1 MNEII
6 TLLSVLVV
14 SVVSFVGVLSLSFSH
29 GVLQRVVTI
38 LVSISAGTLIGDAFL
53 HLLPESA
60 DVPWAWY
67 AVICGILVFFV
78 LEKFIHWHHHHPARE
93 HAHLGHHPTHLGIM
107 NLMGDALHNLIDGL
121 IIAGSYLVSVPVGV
135 ATTIAVILH
144 EIPQEFADF
153 GVLLYSGMS
162 RTKALLMNFVSAAFA
177 ILGAVIGMVLGGR
190 SELFLQLIVPLAAG
204 GFIYIAGVNL
214 LPELHKETRLRASFL
229 QFLGLL
235 AGIGIMVALLYLE

>member
-1 MNEII
+1 MPVLM
-6 TLLSVLVV
+6 TLLSVVLV
-14 SVVSFVGVLSLSFSH
+14 SLISFIGILTLSFSQH
-29 GVLQRVVTI
+29 TLKRILTI

-53 HLLPESA
+53 HLLPES
-60 DVPWAWY
+60 VENEWAWY
-67 AVICGILVFFV
+67 AVIVGMLVFFV
-78 LEKFIHWHHHHPARE
+78 LEKFIHWHHRHPAKE
-93 HAHLGHHPTHLGIM
+93 HSHLGHHPTHLGFM
-107 NLMGDALHNLIDGL
+107 NLAGDALHNLTDGL
-121 IIAGSYLVSVPVGV
+121 IIAGSYLVSTPVGI
-135 ATTIAVILH
+135 ATTIAVIFH

-162 RTKALLMNFVSAAFA
+162 RTRAVLMNFVSAAFA